1 MTSHTASVVVWA
13 VLAATVVGLGV
24 VSFTA
29 TGIAGHRVARP
40 GAVVR
45 SLLANRWLR
54 VAVLLG
60 WMWVGWHLF
69 AR

>member
-1 MTSHTASVVVWA
+1 MIGWWL
-13 VLAATVVGLGV
+13 LAAGFVLCWCLSHARRWVPTRMARPSDVLGRV
-24 VSFTA
+24 VSVPA
-29 TGIAGHRVARP
+29 
-40 GAVVR
+40 
-45 SLLANRWLR
+45 LR